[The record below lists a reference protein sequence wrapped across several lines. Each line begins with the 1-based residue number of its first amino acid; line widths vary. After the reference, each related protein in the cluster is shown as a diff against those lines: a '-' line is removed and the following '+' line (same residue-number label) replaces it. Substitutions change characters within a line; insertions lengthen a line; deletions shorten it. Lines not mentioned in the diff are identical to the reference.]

1 MAVTGKKTKK
11 TKQKQK
17 QQQQQ
22 QQKKTIIKMSQGK
35 LRMKHPPWVNHNT
48 EKKKKTVMFNSYSTL
63 LIFLKQIFI

>member
-35 LRMKHPPWVNHNT
+35 LRMKHPSWVNHNT
-48 EKKKKTVMFNSYSTL
+48 EKKNSH
-63 LIFLKQIFI
+63 I